1 MTSFSPE
8 APENMGQVRTART
21 VMLARTIDLTP
32 LHTHVGTR
40 FPALADRLHALFQKD
55 LTEALDEIGWF
66 GASGNDFYVV
76 VLGST
81 TQQRADEI
89 LGQLVQRLRAH
100 LASLKVDT
108 TGLFIPVNAMHFD
121 HRGRPRLDAIQSLD
135 AEEDTRPAPPP
146 EPPMASPSRA
156 RYAFEPVW
164 NVRQGVVS
172 AFRTIRLAAAGDTAA
187 MAEAEHTAPGLRDIV
202 TLRHAM
208 SEWTKL
214 PGTAVCLMIVPVNF
228 ETLATS
234 LTRGEYLRTC
244 ELIPPALRRL
254 LIFEVEQIPKGVM
267 AERLIDV
274 SRYLKSYCRSFTCRV
289 ALDFDEFASV
299 QRGGFAV
306 VSCHVHGMGSEHA
319 VLQGM
324 DRFVEGAERQKL
336 QTCIYGIQSVSLTTA
351 ALAAGFVYIGGEAV
365 SSLGEA
371 PRGLFKFETADVYRD
386 LPRRDLPRRD
396 LPRVDAPA

>member
-1 MTSFSPE
+1 MTSFSPK
-8 APENMGQVRTART
+8 ALPVAGQGRGERAI
-21 VMLARTIDLTP
+21 MLARTIDLTP
-32 LHTHVGTR
+32 VRVHVGAR
-40 FPALADRLHALFQKD
+40 FPAMADRLHALFQKD
-55 LTEALDEIGWF
+55 LTETLDGIGWF
-66 GASGNDFYVV
+66 GASGDDFYVV

-81 TQQRADEI
+81 TQRRADEV
-89 LGQLVQRLRAH
+89 LGELVRRLRGH
-100 LASLKVDT
+100 LGALKVDT

-135 AEEDTRPAPPP
+135 AENESQPVTPVDLPPAQ
-146 EPPMASPSRA
+146 AKG

-172 AFRTIRLAAAGDTAA
+172 AFRTVRLAAAEDCAA
-187 MAEAEHTAPGLRDIV
+187 PAEDAAPGLRDSV

-214 PGTAVCLMIVPVNF
+214 PGTAVCLVIVPVSF

-254 LIFEVEQIPKGVM
+254 LIFEIEQIPKGVM

-289 ALDFDEFASV
+289 AMDFDEFASV
-299 QRGGFAV
+299 QRGGFSV
-306 VSCHVHGMGSEHA
+306 VSCHVHGMANEHA

-386 LPRRDLPRRD
+386 LPR
-396 LPRVDAPA
+396 VDAPT